1 VVLVRE
7 SWCLASRGD
16 PQTKTI
22 TKPTATPS
30 PPVVDDPKQNVVDC
44 YDSGQR
50 ATHQQLDNAIADFCE
65 DVAQYAAWNDD
76 QLITQ
81 DISFGHTF
89 YQASTDAWISR
100 INVVINFTIR
110 KGCTWD
116 IDRADCQ
123 RYLKVPVDSCN
134 CGGIVENNC
143 VVWKILID
151 VTRPLAINTKWIPR
165 WWSIFRL

>member
-7 SWCLASRGD
+7 SWCFASRVD

-30 PPVVDDPKQNVVDC
+30 PRVVDDPMQNVVDC

-76 QLITQ
+76 QL
-81 DISFGHTF
+81 
-89 YQASTDAWISR
+89 
-100 INVVINFTIR
+100 
-110 KGCTWD
+110 
-116 IDRADCQ
+116 
-123 RYLKVPVDSCN
+123 
-134 CGGIVENNC
+134 
-143 VVWKILID
+143 
-151 VTRPLAINTKWIPR
+151 
-165 WWSIFRL
+165 